1 MGTSDGDLEANG
13 GDDVGGDV
21 GVRDPLPPLPLS
33 SVCFDDIVGEAE
45 LSPPFMWTLTASFV
59 TPCL

>member
-13 GDDVGGDV
+13 GDDVGVDV

-45 LSPPFMWTLTASFV
+45 LCPPFKCTLTASFV